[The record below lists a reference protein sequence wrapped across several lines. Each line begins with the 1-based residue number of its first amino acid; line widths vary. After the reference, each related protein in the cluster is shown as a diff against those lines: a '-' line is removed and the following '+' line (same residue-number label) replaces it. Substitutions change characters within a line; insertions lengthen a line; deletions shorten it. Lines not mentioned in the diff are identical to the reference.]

1 MRRNKS
7 WSVVNMT
14 AKGGGVAEIKNLR
27 IDCAKLSACTK
38 NGDESGKTRRG
49 RRNDSNCMTERGRKS
64 VRKTDEGES
73 RSRKMRVTRMT
84 GTSSGMVGASR
95 MREASAT
102 SMNMRRIQQ
111 KKLYLQNL
119 QNIRS
124 LHLTMPWLPMTPIMW
139 SVKRRLL
146 LFK

>member
-7 WSVVNMT
+7 WSVVNVT
-14 AKGGGVAEIKNLR
+14 AKGGVVADIKNLR

-38 NGDESGKTRRG
+38 NGNESGKTGRG

-73 RSRKMRVTRMT
+73 RSRKMKVTRMT

-95 MREASAT
+95 MRDASAA
-102 SMNMRRIQQ
+102 SMNMRRMQQTMQQ
-111 KKLYLQNL
+111 KKL
-119 QNIRS
+119 
-124 LHLTMPWLPMTPIMW
+124 
-139 SVKRRLL
+139 
-146 LFK
+146 